1 MYYVSSKNPLS
12 AVPDVSGLGRF
23 NLLSRVSGDN
33 GITSLAVPAELIT
46 TRLNTNYFTVNNSV
60 GIRLLR
66 ETTVDNQLTVNSDII
81 GNAGFTLGG
90 STTIGGSVAAAGN
103 ITSNGVIYSNG
114 PTHPL
119 GRNSDDWY
127 QAYTTVSS
135 SSGSWSYAYTALANA
150 LPFAWP
156 TRTLK
161 SAATIS

>member
-1 MYYVSSKNPLS
+1 MLFRSLFGSGLGGFNTTAVGTLTSNGVEVGDLMFDNNNTIMYYVSSKNPLS

-90 STTIGGSVAAAGN
+90 SKIGRAHV
-103 ITSNGVIYSNG
+103 
-114 PTHPL
+114 
-119 GRNSDDWY
+119 
-127 QAYTTVSS
+127 
-135 SSGSWSYAYTALANA
+135 
-150 LPFAWP
+150 
-156 TRTLK
+156 
-161 SAATIS
+161 